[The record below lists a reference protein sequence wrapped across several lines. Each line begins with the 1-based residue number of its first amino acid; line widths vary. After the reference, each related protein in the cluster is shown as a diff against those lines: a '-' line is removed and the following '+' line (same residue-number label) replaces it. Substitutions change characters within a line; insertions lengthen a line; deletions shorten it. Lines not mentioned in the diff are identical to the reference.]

1 MSVKGFPIS
10 VRKNDGSTGN
20 DESLAFANVLPLSN
34 SLYGLAGMNFGVY
47 RVTEDAVVASGSTQ
61 NILNITAHG
70 AKKHDII
77 RFKDASF
84 AEHEVSIKRI
94 IDANSVEIY
103 GSLEAAPS
111 ASDLV
116 DILRP
121 VLPRFTDT
129 GATLA
134 TVQSGPVTIKVDGVD
149 TVISVDTITPSNTVP
164 LPVQLYGVNGT
175 LNITA
180 DDLDVQLTHT
190 GATPDSV
197 QIGDG
202 TTLMGITAS
211 NEAKVSDADALIAL
225 QALFDSIGDR
235 ALPDADSLLGLT
247 NSALSE
253 LQTIVNAFTGVYD
266 PVNDP
271 LLVNTVLDFIYK
283 EIEFIEA
290 DTTAIAAGIGAI
302 TDLAVTNPASNSTVI
317 SALKGLLTINAAM
330 SAKLPATLGQAAEAA
345 SLSVALAT
353 EQDALLGN
361 ISTRSTNIDG
371 SIDNLE
377 VINAAIQTAIGAQAD
392 AAENDPLATASL
404 IAITKGVLSEVVD
417 ISDQLPTTL
426 GQKVKS
432 QSLSVTLASDQEN
445 LGTEE
450 EPGNGGT
457 YATTTLSTATAATL
471 GAPAGAIGFVLSNDV
486 ESADSIRYRV
496 GATATAA
503 AGGGM
508 ALLPGASTA
517 FIPCAAN
524 VSVIEVSGTCYA
536 NIQWVTRI

>member
-10 VRKNDGSTGN
+10 VRKNDGSDGK
-20 DESLAFANVLPLSN
+20 DEQLAFANVLPLSS

-47 RVTEDAVVASGSTQ
+47 RVTEDAVVAAGSTQ
-61 NILNITAHG
+61 SILNITAHG

-77 RFKDASF
+77 RFKDALF

-103 GSLEAAPS
+103 GSLEVAPS
-111 ASDLV
+111 MSDLV

-134 TVQSGPVTIKVDGVD
+134 TVQSGPLTIKVDGADTVVSVD
-149 TVISVDTITPSNTVP
+149 TVTPSNTVP
-164 LPVQLYGVNGT
+164 VPVQLYGVNGT

-180 DDLDVQLTHT
+180 DDLNVQLSHT

-197 QIGDG
+197 QIGNG
-202 TTLMGITAS
+202 TDVLDITAAG
-211 NEAKVSDADALIAL
+211 EAKVSDADALLAL
-225 QALFDSIGDR
+225 GDILASIGSPSDPLE
-235 ALPDADSLLGLT
+235 A
-247 NSALSE
+247 
-253 LQTIVNAFTGVYD
+253 D
-266 PVNDP
+266 PVNNDASLIAYTKAI
-271 LLVNTVLDFIYK
+271 LLYTNDSLTELQGINNTVQNIDSNTDIPLSNLEAELQKILDRLAT
-283 EIEFIEA
+283 E
-290 DTTAIAAGIGAI
+290 TT
-302 TDLAVTNPASNSTVI
+302 L
-317 SALKGLLTINAAM
+317 AAM
-330 SAKLPATLGQAAEAA
+330 SAKLPAALGQLAEAG

-361 ISTRSTNIDG
+361 ISTRSTNIQG
-371 SIDNLE
+371 VLTTIDTDTG
-377 VINAAIQTAIGAQAD
+377 AILAGIGTPAD
-392 AAENDPLATASL
+392 VAEGDPLATASL
-404 IAITKGVLSEVVD
+404 IAFTKGIISFLTD
-417 ISDQLPTTL
+417 ISDQLPAAL
-426 GQKVKS
+426 GQTTKS
-432 QSLSVTLASDQEN
+432 GSLSVTLASDQEN
-445 LGTEE
+445 IGTEE

-457 YATTTLSTATAATL
+457 YATQTLNAATAQTL